1 MYKITVRDDE
11 CGTKIDTFNC
21 TLSELVALIRSVH
34 TVVNGLDGSV
44 LMYNDG
50 KQYSIRECEK

>member
-11 CGTKIDTFNC
+11 YGTKIDTFTC
-21 TLSELVALIRSVH
+21 TLSELVALIRSAH
-34 TVVNGLDGSV
+34 TVINGIDGSV

-50 KQYSIRECEK
+50 KQYSIREV